1 MTTPRLELE
10 ALYRKYFVEIRKFQ
24 FPLTLSMEN
33 ALDFVEWVLR
43 KENR

>member
-1 MTTPRLELE
+1 MPRPQLE

-33 ALDFVEWVLR
+33 ALDFVKWVFEQE
-43 KENR
+43 KK